1 MGLLD
6 NEMTIDPDA
15 VADSAQNSIFAGA
28 AGVLGIAGVFSIVE
42 PFFAI
47 FCLISI
53 VCGLI
58 VLFFARKGE
67 IARVSVQV
75 ATASIFVGLFCGL
88 AGVTYQT
95 SNNWRINHMA
105 EEVASRY
112 MQALADGDRALA
124 IKMVGLP
131 QLVEDSESGTA
142 QTSREQK
149 AVRSFLADPAIQA
162 VLNFGNSASWK
173 STGIQ
178 STAREG
184 LVTEIAVSFIDS
196 NMTNPRP
203 VVVTVKRMPPT
214 KYTVETRN
222 QWMVESIDLAPL

>member
-1 MGLLD
+1 MQLLER
-6 NEMTIDPDA
+6 EMTVDPDA

-28 AGVLGIAGVFSIVE
+28 AGGLGMVGIFSIVE

-47 FCLISI
+47 FSLVSI
-53 VCGLI
+53 ACGLI

-67 IARVSVQV
+67 IAPISVRV
-75 ATASIFVGLFCGL
+75 AMASIFVGLFCGL

-95 SNNWRINHMA
+95 SHNWMVNHMA
-105 EEVASRY
+105 KEVATKY

-131 QLVEDSESGTA
+131 QLVEDSETGTTP
-142 QTSREQK
+142 TSREQK
-149 AVRSFLADPAIQA
+149 AVRSFLADPAIQT
-162 VLNFGNSASWK
+162 VLNLGNAASWK

-184 LVTEIAVSFIDS
+184 LVTEIVVGFIDS
-196 NMTNPRP
+196 NTTNPRP
-203 VVVTVKRMPPT
+203 IVVTVKRMPPT

-222 QWMVESIDLAPL
+222 QWMVESIDQAPL